1 MREARL
7 EWFGYVQRKCK
18 RVVIEPQTGKEEEI
32 GTEISTVSKLQAAV
46 IGGGPAGSSAAE
58 ALATGGVETFLFER
72 SPTTTKPC
80 GGAIPLCMLSEFSIP
95 SHLIDRRVTQMRIIS
110 PSSIV
115 TDLSKTLKPHEFIA
129 MLRREVLDSFLRQ
142 RAESSGTTLLKALV
156 TNLVVL
162 TSTREPYVIHY
173 TMDNCQHQLAV
184 DDIIGADGANSRL
197 AKSINAGNYTT
208 AIAYQERI
216 KLPEDKMGYYENVA
230 EMYIGNDVSPDFYA
244 WVFPKCDH
252 VAVGT
257 GMMCSKPYIKS
268 FQVSKHESNQR
279 SKAEK

>member
-1 MREARL
+1 MTTQISLLHPLQLIKNPNPQKQCHLFKRE
-7 EWFGYVQRKCK
+7 K
-18 RVVIEPQTGKEEEI
+18 RNLV
-32 GTEISTVSKLQAAV
+32 VSKLRAAV

-72 SPTTTKPC
+72 SPATAKPC

-95 SHLIDRRVTQMRIIS
+95 SHLIDRCVTQMRIIS
-110 PSSIV
+110 PSNIV
-115 TDLSKTLKPHEFIA
+115 ADLSKTLKPHEFVA

-142 RAESSGTTLLKALV
+142 RTESSGATLLKALV
-156 TNLVVL
+156 VP

-184 DDIIGADGANSRL
+184 DVIIGADGANSRV

-216 KLPEDKMGYYENVA
+216 KLPEDKMGYYENLA
-230 EMYIGNDVSPDFYA
+230 KMHIGN
-244 WVFPKCDH
+244 
-252 VAVGT
+252 
-257 GMMCSKPYIKS
+257 
-268 FQVSKHESNQR
+268 
-279 SKAEK
+279 